1 MKSGV
6 DMMASSLGYV
16 KGSFR
21 RVSENALEF
30 KLVNHVESGSGSIS
44 VKVLLD
50 GNDVTDRSTMK
61 IGTQEARRVKP
72 SMYVTSYYNDPVL
85 VTVEL
90 DEPVKRDLHK
100 VEVTCSVEMLGSFSA
115 EFEETV

>member
-1 MKSGV
+1 VIGL
-6 DMMASSLGYV
+6 SLDYV

-21 RVSENALEF
+21 RASENVLEF

-50 GNDVTDRSTMK
+50 GNDVTDKSTMK
-61 IGTQEARRVKP
+61 IGTQEARSVKP

-85 VTVEL
+85 MTIEL

-100 VEVTCSVEMLGSFSA
+100 VKVTCYVEMLGSYSA